1 MSGLYELL
9 QKLQERPGMY
19 IGSANLDA
27 LYFFLVGYEFA
38 RNELS
43 VELKDK
49 KI

>member
-19 IGSANLDA
+19 IGSANLD
-27 LYFFLVGYEFA
+27 FFLVGYEFA